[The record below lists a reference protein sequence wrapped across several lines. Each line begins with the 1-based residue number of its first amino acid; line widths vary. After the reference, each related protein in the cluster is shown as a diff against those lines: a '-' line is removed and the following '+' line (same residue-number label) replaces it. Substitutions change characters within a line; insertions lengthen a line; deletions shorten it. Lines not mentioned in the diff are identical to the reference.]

1 MGDHFFHKYKYT
13 GKIIIMAFLSG
24 KFNNF
29 KFSFPKPFVIKEIE
43 DKYSPILNR
52 IPGNMCTTV
61 VDFLN
66 YSIKSVE
73 LEVNPVEYEPIEQ
86 VDRGTPYGRLH
97 RSDFFPD
104 FLWKKS
110 MTIIF
115 QLDSAYIIWAILTD
129 LFMYYYC
136 AEPDPKYIPACPGM
150 EILDCYNHS
159 LYRITFDDLLFTGV
173 SGLEFDF
180 SSNDVD
186 QKIVTTNWRANKVN
200 VVLEPAR
207 V

>member
-1 MGDHFFHKYKYT
+1 
-13 GKIIIMAFLSG
+13 
-24 KFNNF
+24 
-29 KFSFPKPFVIKEIE
+29 
-43 DKYSPILNR
+43 
-52 IPGNMCTTV
+52 MCTTV
-61 VDFLN
+61 IDFLN

-73 LEVNPVEYEPIEQ
+73 LEVNPATYDPIEQ

-97 RSDFFPD
+97 RSDFYPD
-104 FLWKKS
+104 FLWKKQ
-110 MTIIF
+110 MTITF

-136 AEPDPKYIPACPGM
+136 AEPNPKYIPATPGM

-159 LYRITFDDLLFTGV
+159 LYRISFVDLLYTGV

-180 SSNDVD
+180 SSNEVD
-186 QKIVTTNWRANKVN
+186 QKIVTTTWVANKVD
-200 VVLEPAR
+200 VVLEPSR

>member
-1 MGDHFFHKYKYT
+1 MLWSSLWVTTFFINTNIYDNY
-13 GKIIIMAFLSG
+13 MAFLSG
-24 KFNNF
+24 KNNNF
-29 KFSFPKPFVIKEIE
+29 KFSFPKLFVPKEIE

-115 QLDSAYIIWAILTD
+115 QHAQVWKYWTVIIIHYIELHLMI
-129 LFMYYYC
+129 C
-136 AEPDPKYIPACPGM
+136 C
-150 EILDCYNHS
+150 
-159 LYRITFDDLLFTGV
+159 LL
-173 SGLEFDF
+173 E
-180 SSNDVD
+180 
-186 QKIVTTNWRANKVN
+186 
-200 VVLEPAR
+200 
-207 V
+207 

>member
-1 MGDHFFHKYKYT
+1 
-13 GKIIIMAFLSG
+13 MAFLSG
-24 KFNNF
+24 KNNNF
-29 KFSFPKPFVIKEIE
+29 KFAFPKVFVPQEIE

-61 VDFLN
+61 LDFIN

-73 LEVNPVEYEPIEQ
+73 LEVNPAEYEPIEQ

-97 RSDFFPD
+97 RSDFYPD
-104 FLWKKS
+104 FLWKKA
-110 MTIIF
+110 MTITF
-115 QLDSAYIIWAILTD
+115 QLDSAYIIWAILTE
-129 LFMYYYC
+129 LFIYYYT
-136 AEPDPKYIPACPGM
+136 AEPGPRFIPQTPGM

-159 LYRITFDDLLFTGV
+159 LYRITFTDLLFTSV

-180 SSNDVD
+180 SSNEVE
-186 QKIVTTNWRANKVN
+186 QKSITTTWRANKVN
-200 VVLEPAR
+200 VILEPSR

>member
-1 MGDHFFHKYKYT
+1 
-13 GKIIIMAFLSG
+13 MAFLSG
-24 KFNNF
+24 KNNNF
-29 KFSFPKPFVIKEIE
+29 RFAFPKLFVPDEIE
-43 DKYSPILNR
+43 EKYVPIINR

-61 VDFLN
+61 VDFIN

-73 LEVNPVEYEPIEQ
+73 LEVNPAEYEPIEQ
-86 VDRGTPYGRLH
+86 VDRATPYGRIS

-110 MTIIF
+110 MTISF
-115 QLDSAYIIWAILTD
+115 QLDSTYVIWSIMVD

-136 AEPDPKYIPACPGM
+136 INDKYIPACPGM
-150 EILDCYNHS
+150 EILDCYNKV

-180 SSNDVD
+180 SSNEVD
-186 QKIVTTNWRANKVN
+186 QKIITTNWRANKVN
-200 VVLEPAR
+200 VVLDATN
-207 V
+207 

>member
-1 MGDHFFHKYKYT
+1 
-13 GKIIIMAFLSG
+13 MAFLSG
-24 KFNNF
+24 KNNNF
-29 KFSFPKPFVIKEIE
+29 KFEFPKVFVPKEIE
-43 DKYSPILNR
+43 DKYSQILNR

-73 LEVNPVEYEPIEQ
+73 LEVNPAEYEPIEQ
-86 VDRGTPYGRLH
+86 TDRGTPYGRLH

-110 MTIIF
+110 MTITF
-115 QLDSAYIIWAILTD
+115 QLDSAYIIWAILTEI
-129 LFMYYYC
+129 FMYYYM
-136 AEPDPKYIPACPGM
+136 AEPNPKFIPACPGM
-150 EILDCYNHS
+150 EILDCYNRS

-180 SSNDVD
+180 SSNEVD